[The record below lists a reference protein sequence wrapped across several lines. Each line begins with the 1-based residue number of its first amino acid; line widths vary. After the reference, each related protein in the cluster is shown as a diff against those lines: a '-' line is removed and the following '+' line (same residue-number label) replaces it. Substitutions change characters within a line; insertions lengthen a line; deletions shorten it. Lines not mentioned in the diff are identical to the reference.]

1 LWLSPLNSHPAP
13 TAWPLC
19 LHCATMPLAVGC
31 GQSKEPR
38 ASHLQCTYMTA
49 IDHCILG
56 ELQRLCVIDGT
67 AIRISRGE
75 DNLRTGEGQ
84 ARSGACEETSSC
96 QGSYG
101 PAMSAPFHRNRVFL
115 GHRPVFVVFSIHFKV
130 ELVRRSRSLVVF

>member
-1 LWLSPLNSHPAP
+1 
-13 TAWPLC
+13 
-19 LHCATMPLAVGC
+19 
-31 GQSKEPR
+31 
-38 ASHLQCTYMTA
+38 
-49 IDHCILG
+49 
-56 ELQRLCVIDGT
+56 LCVIDGT

-115 GHRPVFVVFSIHFKV
+115 GHRRVFVVFLVHFEAELLWQSI
-130 ELVRRSRSLVVF
+130 SLVVF